1 MYRLSLMDIF
11 NVFNPTQKKYL
22 CEKDQ
27 HICILT
33 TFLIFLQDN
42 PELFWLLKS
51 KMASTPGTDYQ
62 KGWQP
67 WMSIT
72 TIVFF
77 PIFRCRYI
85 YRIVTPIYFA
95 LHFFFLTLGKR
106 GKNCGQSR
114 MSINIQN
121 GNTTI
126 VYFLYFFFNPWK
138 MGAIMPTI
146 LDVDKY
152 TQWIHN

>member
-1 MYRLSLMDIF
+1 MILLHLYRLSLMEIF
-11 NVFNPTQKKYL
+11 NVVNPTPKKYL

-27 HICILT
+27 HIYILT
-33 TFLIFLQDN
+33 IFLNFLADN
-42 PELFWLLKS
+42 PELFWLLKP

-62 KGWQP
+62 KCRQP

-95 LHFFFLTLGKR
+95 LHFFFTLGKR

-126 VYFLYFFFNPWK
+126 VYFL
-138 MGAIMPTI
+138 
-146 LDVDKY
+146 
-152 TQWIHN
+152 

>member
-1 MYRLSLMDIF
+1 MSSSPLLPQRQSNVYGNHVQGKKFRNLHETTEAMGFKRSIF
-11 NVFNPTQKKYL
+11 YYYTQ
-22 CEKDQ
+22 
-27 HICILT
+27 IFGILA
-33 TFLIFLQDN
+33 DN
-42 PELFWLLKS
+42 PELFWLLKP

-95 LHFFFLTLGKR
+95 LIFFFTLEKR

-114 MSINIQN
+114 MSIHIQN

-126 VYFLYFFFNPWK
+126 VYFFFFF
-138 MGAIMPTI
+138 
-146 LDVDKY
+146 
-152 TQWIHN
+152 